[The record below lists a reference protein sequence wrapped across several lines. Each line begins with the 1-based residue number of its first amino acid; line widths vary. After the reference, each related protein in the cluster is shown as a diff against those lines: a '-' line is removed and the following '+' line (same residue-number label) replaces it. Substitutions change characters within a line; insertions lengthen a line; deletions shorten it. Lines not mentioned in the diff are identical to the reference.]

1 MDLWSAL
8 FLLAMG
14 ILAGIVNSA
23 VGSGSL
29 LTLPVL
35 LALGVPPGIAVR
47 TNTIG
52 MCFSA
57 FGAALGF
64 RKEIAAEKGNLGPL
78 SLVTI
83 VSAALGSVL
92 LLISPT
98 STLDMVVPI
107 LIVVALIL
115 VIAQPKI
122 VAALNARRARRADT
136 ARPSSTNSARPSSD
150 DADPASLAP
159 SDTTNTLQQTGPVG
173 AAYRRPELLLPMGAA
188 AVYGG
193 YFTAAQGILYMG
205 ILGATTGR
213 DMKAVNPVKNLLSL
227 YVNITAAVVYLIA
240 HFFFGA
246 EILWT
251 AVAIL
256 AVGGLLGGFA
266 GSHVAKAL
274 PNSVLRGVIVVVALV
289 ALVRQFI

>member
-136 ARPSSTNSARPSSD
+136 ARPSSDN
-150 DADPASLAP
+150 ADPASLAP